1 MKFKMS
7 LIVLWCIL
15 GFAQAHEISFSRI
28 KLEVRQPSQ
37 IQLEMPVKDLAR
49 QLGNIAPERLLQAQ
63 NLAKLE
69 PEILVLVKKRL
80 ILEVAGQPLRFTDF
94 KLQALPNRKEIQ
106 VIWQFAS
113 IQQTFLVQSN
123 LFPDNPLHKTFLDV
137 YKDNQLEQQLI
148 FDANKTRATIQAS
161 QQSVWQVVWNFVLE
175 GIHHIFI
182 GFDHILFIV
191 GLLLLGGNLW
201 QLLKIVSAFTLAHSI
216 TLVLAT
222 LQILSPPARLV
233 EVIIAASIVFVGVH
247 GFFKHKHDLR
257 IIFAFGFGLIHGFG
271 FASVLSELELPQE
284 ALAWALLAFNGG
296 VEIGQMCIVLLV
308 APLLAWLR
316 RHHPNNAALTIR
328 VASLA
333 VIAAGAYWFV
343 ERVVGA

>member
-1 MKFKMS
+1 MKIKILLF
-7 LIVLWCIL
+7 VLWCFFGL
-15 GFAQAHEISFSRI
+15 AQAHEISFSHI
-28 KLEVRQPSQ
+28 KLELNQPSQ

-49 QLGNIAPERLLQAQ
+49 QLGNISPEQLLQAQ

-69 PEILVLVKKRL
+69 PQIQTLLQNRLV
-80 ILEVAGQPLRFTDF
+80 LEVAGQALTFTDF
-94 KLQALPNRKEIQ
+94 KFQAMPSRKEIQ
-106 VIWQFAS
+106 ATWQLAP
-113 IQQTFLVQSN
+113 IQESFLVRVN
-123 LFPDNPLHKTFLDV
+123 LFPDNLLHKTFLDV
-137 YKDNQLEQQLI
+137 YEQNNLEQQLI
-148 FDANKTRATIQAS
+148 FDANKTESTIQTS
-161 QQSVWQVVWNFVLE
+161 QQSVWQVIWNFLLE

-182 GFDHILFIV
+182 GPDHILFIV

-216 TLVLAT
+216 TLALAT
-222 LQILSPPARLV
+222 LQILNPPANLI
-233 EVIIAASIVFVGVH
+233 EPIIAASIVFVGVH
-247 GFFKHKHDLR
+247 SLFKHKHDVRTML
-257 IIFAFGFGLIHGFG
+257 AFGFGFIHGFG
-271 FASVLSELELPQE
+271 FAGALLEMELPRA
-284 ALAWALLAFNGG
+284 ALGWSLLAFNGG

-316 RHHPNNAALTIR
+316 RSDPKNAALTIR